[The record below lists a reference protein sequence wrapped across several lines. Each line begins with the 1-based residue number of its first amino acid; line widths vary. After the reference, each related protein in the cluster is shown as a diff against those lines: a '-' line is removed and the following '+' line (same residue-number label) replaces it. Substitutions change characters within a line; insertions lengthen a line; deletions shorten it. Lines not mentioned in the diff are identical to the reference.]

1 MAVDMQA
8 TKFIIFR
15 RICKM
20 QEKLFIIFCRIRN
33 MQEKLFI
40 QYSVQWGQIS
50 FFFSAKLPTL
60 FIQK

>member
-1 MAVDMQA
+1 MLLFKL
-8 TKFIIFR
+8 TK
-15 RICKM
+15 
-20 QEKLFIIFCRIRN
+20 KLFIIFRSICNI
-33 MQEKLFI
+33 QEKLFI